1 MQTHS
6 KQLELLNNTTQTF
19 EDEFY
24 KYAKP
29 LEFEKGA
36 SPFFTDD
43 LLKYFYVVVDGRIK
57 TYQINFQTNKEQTIF
72 IYKRGDMFDVLS
84 LLDNQPHDVIYEVIE
99 DCKVL
104 QLPMQKVRYWLENDT
119 AFNKKFFPYLAAQMR
134 HTEELATD
142 LSLYDTKD
150 RLINLLVDNLNP
162 NKRFKHNLLHNLSN
176 TEIAKLLGTVR
187 HVVERTLKQL
197 KADNLIETGRRNI
210 KIKNFQALLEK
221 TSQMLLK

>member
-43 LLKYFYVVVDGRIK
+43 LLKYFYIVVDGRIK
-57 TYQINFQTNKEQTIF
+57 TYQINFTNNKEQTIF

-84 LLDNQPHDVIYEVIE
+84 LLDNQPHDVIYEVLE
-99 DCKVL
+99 NCKVL
-104 QLPMQKVRYWLENDT
+104 QLPIEKVRYWLEHDT
-119 AFNKKFFPYLAAQMR
+119 TFNKKFFPYLAAQMR

-197 KADNLIETGRRNI
+197 KADNLIETSRRNI